1 MMLWDDLTFYD
12 KVKLF
17 SIWSIF
23 TIISNI
29 LQLFGSLQNIINVY
43 NVFDS
48 DGKDDG
54 QISNGMEVLVGVGC
68 MAAWIG
74 LIRYMETSKN
84 YSILAR
90 TLNLGMPNVVKTLIS
105 ALPVLMGYTFLGL
118 ALFWKSNRFSS
129 ATGCLTTLYALM
141 FGDMVYDTFHDLA
154 QTNYLSSQL
163 YLYSFVFFSVC
174 VINSLFISVIVDA
187 FETAKANKN
196 RRQEGA
202 TAGEVE
208 AVVEE
213 CIVKVARIRG
223 KEGVGEG
230 LSQRIQLLN

>member
-1 MMLWDDLTFYD
+1 
-12 KVKLF
+12 
-17 SIWSIF
+17 
-23 TIISNI
+23 
-29 LQLFGSLQNIINVY
+29 
-43 NVFDS
+43 
-48 DGKDDG
+48 
-54 QISNGMEVLVGVGC
+54 

-74 LIRYMETSKN
+74 LIRYMETSRH

-141 FGDMVYDTFHDLA
+141 FGDMVYDTFHDLS

-187 FETAKANKN
+187 FETAKDPKLKQSKQP
-196 RRQEGA
+196 QE
-202 TAGEVE
+202 
-208 AVVEE
+208 
-213 CIVKVARIRG
+213 
-223 KEGVGEG
+223 
-230 LSQRIQLLN
+230 

>member
-1 MMLWDDLTFYD
+1 
-12 KVKLF
+12 
-17 SIWSIF
+17 
-23 TIISNI
+23 
-29 LQLFGSLQNIINVY
+29 
-43 NVFDS
+43 
-48 DGKDDG
+48 
-54 QISNGMEVLVGVGC
+54 

-74 LIRYMETSKN
+74 LIRYMETSRH

-141 FGDMVYDTFHDLA
+141 FGDMVYDTFHDLS

-187 FETAKANKN
+187 FETAKDPKFKQTKQP
-196 RRQEGA
+196 QE
-202 TAGEVE
+202 
-208 AVVEE
+208 
-213 CIVKVARIRG
+213 
-223 KEGVGEG
+223 
-230 LSQRIQLLN
+230 